1 MKDQQPDSAFQ
12 ALNKARIA
20 LRQNNTEEAIKWAKF
35 ALKIDP
41 TIEEGWL
48 ILAASTSPTDSII
61 YLNQALKINPASQRA
76 RKGMDWAVKRLR
88 KAQQEE
94 KMQVSA
100 QQVPFQAPFQ
110 EDKNNEQ
117 KKDID
122 PKPEKIK
129 IKSPLHWWVI
139 PFALILALS
148 LVLVGAWLAYPA
160 IETVFARQPAVQRP
174 ANGLIKNTI
183 TPTFTP
189 TNTPTATP
197 TPTFTPTSTPT
208 NTPTSTPTL
217 TPTFTNT
224 PRPTLAAQEGYILPD
239 EISGNTRW
247 IDIDLSQ
254 QMVYAYEGN
263 SLVNSFIVSTGTYL
277 HPTVTGQYHI
287 YVKYRYADMSGP
299 GYYLPD
305 VPYVMYFYRGY
316 GIHGTY
322 WHNNFGTPMSHG
334 CVNFRTDE
342 AGWIFDW
349 ASVGT
354 LVNIHQ

>member
-1 MKDQQPDSAFQ
+1 MTEDQLNNANL
-12 ALNKARIA
+12 AINKARNA
-20 LRQNNTEEAIKWAKF
+20 LRQKNTNDAIKWAKE

-48 ILAASTSPTDSII
+48 ILAASTSPSDSVI
-61 YLNQALKINPASQRA
+61 YLNQALKVNPSSQRA
-76 RKGMDWAVKRLR
+76 RKGMDWAVKKLR

-94 KMQVSA
+94 RMQSQA
-100 QQVPFQAPFQ
+100 LQIHINDNQKTKQPFEIQPTPS
-110 EDKNNEQ
+110 KT
-117 KKDID
+117 
-122 PKPEKIK
+122 KIK
-129 IKSPLHWWVI
+129 NPLHFWVI
-139 PFALILALS
+139 PLAFFIAIMVLI
-148 LVLVGAWLAYPA
+148 VGAWLAYPT
-160 IETVFARQPAVQRP
+160 IQTVFAKQPAVQRP
-174 ANGLIKNTI
+174 ADGLLKNTI

-189 TNTPTATP
+189 TNTATSTP
-197 TPTFTPTSTPT
+197 TPTFTPTATPT
-208 NTPTSTPTL
+208 NTPTLTPTA
-217 TPTFTNT
+217 TATFTNT
-224 PRPTLAAQEGYILPD
+224 PRPTLEIQNDVVLPE

-263 SLVNSFIVSTGTYL
+263 SVVNSFIVSTGTYL
-277 HPTVTGQYHI
+277 HPTVTGQFHV

-305 VPYVMYFYRGY
+305 VPYVMYFYKGY

-322 WHNNFGTPMSHG
+322 WHSNFGTPMSHG
-334 CVNFRTDE
+334 CINFKTDE

-349 ASVGT
+349 ASIGT

>member
-1 MKDQQPDSAFQ
+1 MSEHQMNNTDLAI
-12 ALNKARIA
+12 NKARIA
-20 LRQNNTEEAIKWAKF
+20 LRQKNLDDAIKWAKT

-48 ILAASTSPTDSII
+48 ILAASTSPADSIV
-61 YLNQALKINPASQRA
+61 YLNQALQVNPSSQRA

-88 KAQQEE
+88 KVQQEDRARSQE
-94 KMQVSA
+94 
-100 QQVPFQAPFQ
+100 QQVQPIEF
-110 EDKNNEQ
+110 
-117 KKDID
+117 
-122 PKPEKIK
+122 EKINQPSEIPPSPTKTK
-129 IKSPLHWWVI
+129 IKSPLHFWVI
-139 PFALILALS
+139 PLSFLIAIIL
-148 LVLVGAWLAYPA
+148 LVVGAWLAYPA
-160 IETVFARQPAVQRP
+160 IETVFAKQPAVQRP
-174 ANGLIKNTI
+174 VDGLLKNTI

-189 TNTPTATP
+189 TNTATATP
-197 TPTFTPTSTPT
+197 TPTFTPTATPT
-208 NTPTSTPTL
+208 NTPTLTPTI

-224 PRPTLAAQEGYILPD
+224 PRPTLEAQNDGVLPD

-263 SLVNSFIVSTGTYL
+263 SVVNSFIVSTGTYL

-305 VPYVMYFYRGY
+305 VPYVMYFYKGY

-334 CVNFRTDE
+334 CINFKTDE

-354 LVNIHQ
+354 LVNVHE

>member
-1 MKDQQPDSAFQ
+1 MTDQQSDSALQ

-20 LRQNNTEEAIKWAKF
+20 LRQSNTDEAIKWAKY

-48 ILAASTSPTDSII
+48 ILAAITSPTDSII

-100 QQVPFQAPFQ
+100 QQVPFQAHFQ
-110 EDKNNEQ
+110 EDKNTEQ
-117 KKDID
+117 KKDFE
-122 PKPEKIK
+122 PKTGKTK
-129 IKSPLHWWVI
+129 IKSPLHWWAI
-139 PFALILALS
+139 PFALILAIS

-174 ANGLIKNTI
+174 VNGLIKNTI

-197 TPTFTPTSTPT
+197 TPTFTPTATPT
-208 NTPTSTPTL
+208 NTPTSTPTA

-224 PRPTLAAQEGYILPD
+224 PRPTLDAQEGYILPD

-254 QMVYAYEGN
+254 QMVYAYEGS

-342 AGWIFDW
+342 AAWIYDW

>member
-1 MKDQQPDSAFQ
+1 MTDQQSDTAFQ
-12 ALNKARIA
+12 ALNKARNA
-20 LRQNNTEEAIKWAKF
+20 LRQNKTDDAIKWAKS
-35 ALKIDP
+35 ALRIDP

-48 ILAASTSPTDSII
+48 ILAASTTPTDSII
-61 YLNQALKINPASQRA
+61 YLNQALKVNPASQRA
-76 RKGMDWAVKRLR
+76 RKGMDWAIKRLR

-94 KMQVSA
+94 KMLAST
-100 QQVPFQAPFQ
+100 QQIQFQSPFQTQNIIEKQQ
-110 EDKNNEQ
+110 ESQ
-117 KKDID
+117 V
-122 PKPEKIK
+122 KPEKIK
-129 IKSPLHWWVI
+129 IKNPVRWWVI
-139 PFALILALS
+139 PFGLLLALS
-148 LVLVGAWLAYPA
+148 LVMVGAWLAYPA

-174 ANGLIKNTI
+174 VNGLVKNTI

-189 TNTPTATP
+189 TNTATSTP
-197 TPTFTPTSTPT
+197 TPTFTPTATPT
-208 NTPTSTPTL
+208 NTPTSTPTS

-224 PRPTLAAQEGYILPD
+224 PRPTLASNEGYILPE
-239 EISGNTRW
+239 EITGNTRW
-247 IDIDLSQ
+247 IDINLSQ
-254 QMVYAYEGN
+254 QMVYAYEGDTV
-263 SLVNSFIVSTGTYL
+263 VNSFVVSTGTYL

-342 AGWIFDW
+342 AAWIFDW

-354 LVNIHQ
+354 LVNVHQ